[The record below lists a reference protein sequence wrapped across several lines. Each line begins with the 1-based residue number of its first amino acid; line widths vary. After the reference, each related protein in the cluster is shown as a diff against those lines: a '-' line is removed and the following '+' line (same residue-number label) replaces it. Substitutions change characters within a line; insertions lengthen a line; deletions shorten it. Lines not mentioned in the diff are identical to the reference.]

1 MAPGVTARPV
11 RQRAVALLVL
21 VVACGTPVGV
31 KLRNPRDVHRDLVRN
46 VLSSDE
52 PSAPTKNILYRR
64 SLTERFDADPA
75 GAIKELHEI
84 AVGPRG
90 VRSDLFA
97 LAELCFLQGEET
109 RQHAYHLA
117 AAIYANAFL
126 APSDPKQ
133 RVEPIDPRLRAAA
146 DIYNRGVAQ
155 GFETVRGE
163 FTPRA
168 GSWQLPFGTLDV
180 DFDPQELVWGQRKLV
195 RFVPVAELE
204 VKGIPTRYRAP
215 GIGAPLAAA
224 TEPLDPATGF
234 DDFVEPWIR
243 VPITALLRIR
253 DPQAQLATG
262 HVSARLTLERAQEF
276 PRVKIAHGRT
286 VPLEVETTA
295 SLALTL
301 AESPI
306 WAQEIGGFFQRAGLV
321 NEKTRLAALMP
332 YRPGRVPIV
341 LVHGTA
347 SSPGRW
353 AQMINELTN
362 DRRIGPYV
370 TFWLF
375 MYDTGNP
382 IPYSAMLLRE
392 SLAKAI
398 ARLDPDGRDPA
409 LRRMIVIGHSQG
421 GLLTKMTVVDSG
433 DRFWTNISDA
443 PFDTIDLDPE
453 QRDLARRALFI
464 EPLPF
469 VRRVIFLSTPQRGS
483 YVAGS
488 WIAQQVARLIT
499 MPLDLTRVATD
510 MLRRNP
516 KLRRSSQPT
525 RLQTSVDQMTP
536 GNPFIKTL
544 ADLPIAPGVSVHSI
558 VAVQGEAPYDD
569 LDDGVVEYRS
579 AHLENAT
586 SELVVH
592 SGHSCQDDPHTID
605 EVRRIVAEH
614 LAEVPPP
621 EGTPAPSSRRGPRY
635 FGAERR
641 PRPPPTRVF
650 ADRHGVELL
659 RDLSRGGGG
668 APRLDGVHGGWPV
681 ARASASRLPKE
692 VS

>member
-1 MAPGVTARPV
+1 VAPGVAARNV
-11 RQRAVALLVL
+11 RRRAVAFLVL
-21 VVACGTPVGV
+21 LVACGTPVGV
-31 KLRNPRDVHRDLVRN
+31 KLRNPSDVHRDLVRN

-52 PSAPTKNILYRR
+52 LSAPTKNILYRR

-75 GAIKELHEI
+75 GAIRALHEV
-84 AVGPRG
+84 AFGPRG

-97 LAELCFLQGEET
+97 LAELCFQYAAESKH
-109 RQHAYHLA
+109 RDYFLA
-117 AAIYANAFL
+117 SAVYAQAFL

-133 RVEPIDPRLRAAA
+133 RVEELDPRLRTAA
-146 DIYNRGVAQ
+146 DIYNRAVAQ

-168 GSWQLPFGTLDV
+168 GSWRMPFGTLDV

-224 TEPLDPATGF
+224 TEPLDPAAGY

-243 VPITALLRIR
+243 VPITAIIRIQ
-253 DPQAQLATG
+253 DAQAQLATG
-262 HVSARLTLERAQEF
+262 QVRGSLMLVRAQDF
-276 PRVKIAHGRT
+276 PRVKTADGRT

-353 AQMINELTN
+353 AQMINELSN

-398 ARLDPDGRDPA
+398 TRLDPEGRDPA
-409 LRRMIVIGHSQG
+409 LRRMIVVGHSQG

-433 DRFWTNISDA
+433 DRLWSNVSTA
-443 PFDTIDLDPE
+443 PFDSIDLDPE
-453 QRDLARRALFI
+453 QRDLVRRALFI
-464 EPLPF
+464 QPLPF

-510 MLRRNP
+510 MLRRNS

-544 ADLPIAPGVSVHSI
+544 ADLPIAPDVSVHSI
-558 VAVQGEAPYDD
+558 VAVQGKGPPYDA

-605 EVRRIVAEH
+605 EVRRIVLEH
-614 LAEVPPP
+614 LA
-621 EGTPAPSSRRGPRY
+621 
-635 FGAERR
+635 AE
-641 PRPPPTRVF
+641 PRPEPVS
-650 ADRHGVELL
+650 DR
-659 RDLSRGGGG
+659 R
-668 APRLDGVHGGWPV
+668 
-681 ARASASRLPKE
+681 
-692 VS
+692 